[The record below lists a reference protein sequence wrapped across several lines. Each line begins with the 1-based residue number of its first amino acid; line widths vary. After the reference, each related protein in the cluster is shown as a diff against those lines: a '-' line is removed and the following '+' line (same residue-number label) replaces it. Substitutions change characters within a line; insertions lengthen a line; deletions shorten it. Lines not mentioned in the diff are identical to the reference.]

1 MKTRSNVSASK
12 AAHAFLVNASMRAL
26 GLLTAPL
33 LASAAFA
40 QSGGGFTLDWSTL
53 DGGGGASTGGG
64 FTLAGTIGQPDAGV
78 MTGDGF
84 AVTGGFWSLFSTH
97 LPTQPPS
104 LSIRR
109 TGANAVLAWPAAVN
123 GYTLEYTTQL
133 GSGFWTTETTP
144 VVNTAT
150 EHTVTVPAN
159 SGRRFYRLK
168 K

>member
-1 MKTRSNVSASK
+1 MRTQWQVNDSK
-12 AAHAFLVNASMRAL
+12 AAQLLHAKAL
-26 GLLTAPL
+26 ICALRLLMAPL
-33 LASAAFA
+33 LASTALA
-40 QSGGGFTLDWSTL
+40 QSGGGFTLDWSTI
-53 DGGGGASTGGG
+53 DGGGGTSTGGG

-97 LPTQPPS
+97 PPDTGPL

-109 TGANAVLAWPAAVN
+109 AGASAVLSWPVAVS
-123 GYTLEYTTQL
+123 GYSLEYTTQI
-133 GSGFWTTETTP
+133 GSGFWTTETTS

>member
-1 MKTRSNVSASK
+1 MKTQWHVSAAK
-12 AAHAFLVNASMRAL
+12 AAQSLRTKASVCAL
-26 GLLTAPL
+26 SLLMAPL
-33 LASAAFA
+33 LAASALA
-40 QSGGGFTLDWSTL
+40 QSGVGFTLDWSTI

-84 AVTGGFWSLFSTH
+84 EVTSGFWSLFSTH
-97 LPTQPPS
+97 LPPQPPS

-109 TGANAVLAWPAAVN
+109 TGANAVLAWPVAVN

-133 GSGFWTTETTP
+133 GSGFWTTETTS

-159 SGRRFYRLK
+159 AGRRFYRLK